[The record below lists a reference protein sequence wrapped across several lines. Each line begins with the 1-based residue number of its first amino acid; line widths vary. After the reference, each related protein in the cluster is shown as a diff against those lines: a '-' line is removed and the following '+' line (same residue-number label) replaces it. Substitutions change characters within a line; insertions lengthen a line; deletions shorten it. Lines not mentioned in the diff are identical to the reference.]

1 MSITPP
7 PPPGLEQ
14 PPTSFQQMSNSS
26 TNSNFF
32 RRPRVWVPPVIMLD
46 AFAAGYAI
54 PWDLGP
60 TPGRAF
66 LQFVFPLLLT
76 AIFCGIAGFY
86 SYRTVRGW
94 QLWTWLAFGISI
106 LSFTNIWLFPVLMMP
121 AFPLMI
127 FALGTIGL
135 LIAATAGSESLKP
148 IHSK

>member
-1 MSITPP
+1 M
-7 PPPGLEQ
+7 
-14 PPTSFQQMSNSS
+14 
-26 TNSNFF
+26 
-32 RRPRVWVPPVIMLD
+32 PPVIMLD